1 MNSEKN
7 FLDYIP
13 VRNIDW
19 KKDEEGTVYLVKER
33 TKNKLLK
40 KLIDWFKRDQYF
52 YIHLDDLGT
61 AAWLAIDGKRTV
73 LQISHVMRTQLG
85 DDVVQIEQ
93 RVSHFM
99 GMMKRN
105 EFIKLQHPAG
115 DLL

>member
-1 MNSEKN
+1 MNNEKN

-13 VRNIDW
+13 VKNIDW
-19 KKDEEGTVYLVKER
+19 KQDEEGTVYLIKER

-52 YIHLDDLGT
+52 YIHLDHLGT

-73 LQISHVMRTQLG
+73 ARISQLMKERFG
-85 DDVVQIEQ
+85 EDLEQAEQ

-105 EFIKLQHPAG
+105 DFIE
-115 DLL
+115 LLEKT